1 MNWTCNCSLYNT
13 IVLVVTFETLVAG
26 RSATRTRF
34 GTLVA
39 ERSATRT
46 LDGIR
51 GNKQF
56 WSNLNCKF
64 EFFCGKTYC
73 RGGSRLNRP
82 YKQVL

>member
-13 IVLVVTFETLVAG
+13 IVLVVAFGTLVAG
-26 RSATRTRF
+26 RSATRT
-34 GTLVA
+34 
-39 ERSATRT
+39 

-51 GNKQF
+51 ENKQF

-64 EFFCGKTYC
+64 EFFYGKTYC
-73 RGGSRLNRP
+73 RGGYRLNRP

>member
-13 IVLVVTFETLVAG
+13 IVLVVALGTLVAG
-26 RSATRTRF
+26 RSVTRTRF

-64 EFFCGKTYC
+64 EFFVGKRTVWA
-73 RGGSRLNRP
+73 
-82 YKQVL
+82 VLD